1 MPIFDRDL
9 TIKSYN
15 KKVSKEKL
23 IDLIESTGYNT
34 FNIVI
39 KVDFATHNNDVEF
52 NFISKD
58 YKKLHDFIH
67 GE

>member
-23 IDLIESTGYNT
+23 IDLIESTRYNT

-39 KVDFATHNNDVEF
+39 KVDFITHNNDVEF

-58 YKKLHDFIH
+58 YKKLHDFVY
-67 GE
+67 GD